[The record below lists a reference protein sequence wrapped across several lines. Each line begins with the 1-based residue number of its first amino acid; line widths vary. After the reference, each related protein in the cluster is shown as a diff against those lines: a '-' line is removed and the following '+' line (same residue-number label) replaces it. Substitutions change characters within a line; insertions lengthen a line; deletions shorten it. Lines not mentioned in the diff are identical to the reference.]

1 MNWKLV
7 MILVAVGAVMAVLSV
22 YGVLQS
28 GFELIIWILFGL
40 ISAYLIAKTGG
51 RMPFVEGVVVGI
63 LSGLVNAVIQ
73 SAMFNTYLLN
83 NPESLDGFRELPVAM
98 QPQYVLL
105 FAGPFIGLIYGIVL
119 GIIALSLRKIISSN
133 D

>member
-7 MILVAVGAVMAVLSV
+7 IILVAMGAVMAVLSV
-22 YGVLQS
+22 YGILQS
-28 GFELIIWILFGL
+28 GFELVIWILFGL
-40 ISAYLIAKTGG
+40 ISAYLIAKIGG
-51 RMPFVEGVVVGI
+51 RMPFVEGTVVGI

-83 NPESLDGFRELPVAM
+83 NPQSLDGFKELPVAM

-105 FAGPFIGLIYGIVL
+105 FAGPFIGLIYGVVL

>member
-1 MNWKLV
+1 

>member
-1 MNWKLV
+1 
-7 MILVAVGAVMAVLSV
+7 
-22 YGVLQS
+22 
-28 GFELIIWILFGL
+28 
-40 ISAYLIAKTGG
+40 
-51 RMPFVEGVVVGI
+51 MPFVEGVVVGI

>member
-1 MNWKLV
+1 MNLKLV
-7 MILVAVGAVMAVLSV
+7 IILVAMGAVMAVLSV
-22 YGVLQS
+22 YGILQS
-28 GFELIIWILFGL
+28 GFELVIWILFGL
-40 ISAYLIAKTGG
+40 ISAYLIAKIGG
-51 RMPFVEGVVVGI
+51 RMPFVEGTVVGI

-83 NPESLDGFRELPVAM
+83 NPQSLDGFKELPVAM

-105 FAGPFIGLIYGIVL
+105 FAGPFIGLIYGVVL